1 MRYFSIFLYIVTFNS
16 FAQKIMVESVYFDF
30 NSDFLKTPE
39 KLKIDNLLSTAAVSI
54 DEITAYCDPIGSETS
69 NLDLAQ
75 LRNNAVIEYLD
86 SKGFSV
92 KQQIS
97 IGENGLKGISMNLYP
112 QFRRVDIRYSIPT
125 RSPEEKENSSP
136 DQFKS
141 ISLDSAVLSSKPI
154 VLKIQFAPGQD
165 ILIDNSY
172 SEIMNLF
179 AFLRD
184 HEDISVF
191 IRGHVCCSHDP
202 ALSTARAY
210 VVYSMLID
218 RGISPKRLKYEGFS
232 NTIPAISP
240 ETNDNDRQ
248 ANRRVDVIFSKMK

>member
-1 MRYFSIFLYIVTFNS
+1 
-16 FAQKIMVESVYFDF
+16 
-30 NSDFLKTPE
+30 
-39 KLKIDNLLSTAAVSI
+39 
-54 DEITAYCDPIGSETS
+54 
-69 NLDLAQ
+69 
-75 LRNNAVIEYLD
+75 
-86 SKGFSV
+86 
-92 KQQIS
+92 
-97 IGENGLKGISMNLYP
+97 
-112 QFRRVDIRYSIPT
+112 
-125 RSPEEKENSSP
+125 
-136 DQFKS
+136 
-141 ISLDSAVLSSKPI
+141 
-154 VLKIQFAPGQD
+154 
-165 ILIDNSY
+165 
-172 SEIMNLF
+172 MNLF